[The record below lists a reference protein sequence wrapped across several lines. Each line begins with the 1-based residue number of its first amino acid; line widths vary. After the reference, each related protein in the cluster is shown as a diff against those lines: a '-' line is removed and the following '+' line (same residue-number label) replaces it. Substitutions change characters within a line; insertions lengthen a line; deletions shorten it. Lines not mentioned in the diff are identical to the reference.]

1 MERVS
6 DFRHKAGMPYLCVIN
21 GGADTVSVS
30 KSECDNGFYCNICAT
45 DLYCQRDADSIAL
58 SYVPVSYANTDKY
71 NPAVNAK
78 GSSVRQSI
86 IPSVNPKGSSI
97 RQSTTPSVNPKGSSI
112 RGATTP
118 NCPPCQTEYSWVLG
132 TCYEDCNITAGIA
145 SCVNGQVVKN
155 TGKGS
160 FNYSMQITGL
170 CNLDCPSGYT
180 DIGTSCAVKPETRG
194 AGTPLQCS
202 GRWQQKDGGCYT
214 PCNESA
220 GIADWNGTTNQ
231 LVRRP
236 GYDYFNYEMPTAGVC
251 NQECP
256 PGANDSGVF
265 CYRQS
270 YSRGIGEPKPT

>member
-30 KSECDNGFYCNICAT
+30 KSACDAGFYCNICAT

-58 SYVPVSYANTDKY
+58 SYVPLSYANTDKY
-71 NPAVNAK
+71 NPAVNA
-78 GSSVRQSI
+78 
-86 IPSVNPKGSSI
+86 
-97 RQSTTPSVNPKGSSI
+97 KGSSI

-155 TGKGS
+155 TGKGN

-236 GYDYFNYEMPTAGVC
+236 GYDYFNYNMPTAGVC
-251 NQECP
+251 GQECP

-270 YSRGIGEPKPT
+270 YSRGIGLVKKKSKET